1 MCSSKAALGRPENT
15 KYLLSILE
23 SPPLLETSVSQAA
36 ANYLQEINLEFL
48 LEVIILHLSRLSCG
62 RCWPGRYNNCQ
73 SLSETGNKPCLPP
86 LSSVA
91 TLSQGHCKITTEEG
105 MITQLPLQISL
116 HLRSKLNFNLLIP
129 CSMNQP
135 LIIYSNKNTFDSS
148 S

>member
-48 LEVIILHLSRLSCG
+48 LEVIILQFSRLSCG

-86 LSSVA
+86 LSLASH
-91 TLSQGHCKITTEEG
+91 SQGALQQRK
-105 MITQLPLQISL
+105 TQLPLHI
-116 HLRSKLNFNLLIP
+116 
-129 CSMNQP
+129 
-135 LIIYSNKNTFDSS
+135 
-148 S
+148 